1 MEHRYCSCIVSS
13 TGVYSLCE
21 NKDAGSQNCPLESVT
36 VAQSHLITL
45 TRLHYYEIGVYMFL
59 GPDHILSQGFLPP
72 VIVSTSGKGKEN
84 ALSFLIQLNALVFW
98 FFGFFFLPFSFHWLY
113 LKQPLPSPQAQQ
125 TKEPDQCLRGNPLTQ
140 TQPLFQVP
148 FASR

>member
-1 MEHRYCSCIVSS
+1 MSS
-13 TGVYSLCE
+13 TGVYFLCE

-36 VAQSHLITL
+36 VAQSHLVTS

-84 ALSFLIQLNALVFW
+84 ALSFLVQLNAL
-98 FFGFFFLPFSFHWLY
+98 GFFFFF
-113 LKQPLPSPQAQQ
+113 
-125 TKEPDQCLRGNPLTQ
+125 CLF
-140 TQPLFQVP
+140 LFTGYI
-148 FASR
+148 

>member
-1 MEHRYCSCIVSS
+1 MYVEHRYCSCIVPS

-36 VAQSHLITL
+36 VESVTVAQSHLVTL

-98 FFGFFFLPFSFHWLY
+98 VFFFFAFFFSLAISKTTSA
-113 LKQPLPSPQAQQ
+113 LSPGSA
-125 TKEPDQCLRGNPLTQ
+125 N
-140 TQPLFQVP
+140 
-148 FASR
+148 

>member
-1 MEHRYCSCIVSS
+1 MSVYVEHRYCSCIVSS

-36 VAQSHLITL
+36 IESVTVAQSHLVTL

-84 ALSFLIQLNALVFW
+84 ALSFLIQLNAL
-98 FFGFFFLPFSFHWLY
+98 GFFFF
-113 LKQPLPSPQAQQ
+113 
-125 TKEPDQCLRGNPLTQ
+125 
-140 TQPLFQVP
+140 LFL
-148 FASR
+148 FTGYI